1 MYGKRERSQSFSN
14 QATAA
19 KRFHSEPESSGMDM
33 CNGEGGDMDMDMEN
47 NGNNNHNVHGFHSM
61 PPSPPLCQ
69 SPAPTHHLHVVD
81 SNLSTSAQAAQE
93 VQGPRNQSPQLIPTG
108 GGSGTMNTNIN
119 HHQHHQHDARPVS
132 ILMATMQYADKNP
145 WDALPPRRFRRHW
158 E

>member
-1 MYGKRERSQSFSN
+1 
-14 QATAA
+14 
-19 KRFHSEPESSGMDM
+19 MDM
-33 CNGEGGDMDMDMEN
+33 ENGEGDMDMEMEN

-69 SPAPTHHLHVVD
+69 SPSPTHHLHAVD
-81 SNLSTSAQAAQE
+81 SNLSTSAQE

-108 GGSGTMNTNIN
+108 GGSGAMSTNIN
-119 HHQHHQHDARPVS
+119 HHHDVYGRPVS